1 MPSRHVN
8 VSITEQFPFV
18 LHCAVE
24 RIDVARH
31 CFSVSE
37 LRRTVS
43 SAVQHRFTLLWSTQV
58 KYNTSLNIL
67 QSCVSPDGCR
77 GFFRPCAIRFVRR
90 VAGDFCCCIGILS
103 MLILP
108 ALFYSI
114 WVPFNQTHVRNK
126 YSTLDQRF
134 NSQFKK

>member
-8 VSITEQFPFV
+8 VNITEQFPFA
-18 LHCAVE
+18 LQCAVE
-24 RIDVARH
+24 RIARH

-37 LRRTVS
+37 LRHPVS
-43 SAVQHRFTLLWSTQV
+43 FAVQHRFTPPRFTQV
-58 KYNTSLNIL
+58 KCNTSLDIS
-67 QSCVSPDGCR
+67 QSCVSLGGCR
-77 GFFRPCAIRFVRR
+77 GFFRPCAVRFVRR

-114 WVPFNQTHVRNK
+114 WVTFNQTHVGNK
-126 YSTLDQRF
+126 YPTLDRLF
-134 NSQFKK
+134 NLQFKK